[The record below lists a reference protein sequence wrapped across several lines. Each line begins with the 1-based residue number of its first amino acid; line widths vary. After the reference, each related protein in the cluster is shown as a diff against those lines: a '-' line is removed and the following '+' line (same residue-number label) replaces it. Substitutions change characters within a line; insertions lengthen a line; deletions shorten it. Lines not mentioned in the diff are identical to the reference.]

1 MEVENIEKNNFKDYN
16 LKLELLRGLYSL
28 GFEELTNLQK
38 KVLSSLFFSS
48 KDILVQS
55 PKLTGK
61 KISFIIYSLQKVSK
75 EKKEMT
81 QCLILC
87 HTREAITKIKN
98 IYKEISK
105 FMSIKIHS
113 LLGGT
118 IKDDI
123 KELSGGAE
131 IVIGTPGRVLDLVN
145 KKILNLNELDF
156 FVIDDIKQM
165 IERGFIETIF
175 NILNSANNKCRKAI
189 FVENEDFYKLEENN
203 NINTEFDLNLSD
215 DIKNKLKIGKDINII
230 NNKIDDK
237 NKLIKY
243 RIFKITL
250 KEDMKYNILLNIFK
264 IMDISQT
271 IIFCNDEKKVSDLN
285 KNLSDLNYVCNLLN
299 EDRTKNISNFKKGQI
314 RIMITTFDINLEE
327 INLYNNAL
335 IINYQMP
342 GDINSFLKY
351 FGRNEFF
358 GKEGIIINFVT
369 NSDKDTIASLE
380 KVIDNT
386 IQELPNEFS
395 ENI

>member
-28 GFEELTNLQK
+28 GFEEPTNLQK

-98 IYKEISK
+98 IYKEVAK
-105 FMSIKIHS
+105 FMTIKIHS

-165 IERGFIETIF
+165 IERGFIETVF

-189 FVENEDFYKLEENN
+189 FVENEDFYKIEENN
-203 NINTEFDLNLSD
+203 NINNEFDLNLSD
-215 DIKNKLKIGKDINII
+215 EIKNKLKIGKDINII

-264 IMDISQT
+264 IIDISQT
-271 IIFCNDEKKVSDLN
+271 IIFCNDERTVSDLN

-299 EDRTKNISNFKKGQI
+299 EDKSKNISNFKKGQI

-380 KVIDNT
+380 KAIDNT

>member
-16 LKLELLRGLYSL
+16 LKFELLRGLYSL
-28 GFEELTNLQK
+28 GLEEPTNLQK
-38 KVLSSLFFSS
+38 KVLSSLISSS

-61 KISFIIYSLQKVSK
+61 KISFIIYSLQKISK
-75 EKKEMT
+75 DKKEMT

-87 HTREAITKIKN
+87 HTRESIAKIKS

-105 FMSIKIHS
+105 FMNIKIHS

-123 KELSGGAE
+123 KELSSGTE
-131 IVIGTPGRVLDLVN
+131 IVIGTPGRVMDLVN

-165 IERGFIETIF
+165 IERDFIETIF
-175 NILNSANNKCRKAI
+175 NILTSSCNKCRKAI
-189 FVENEDFYKLEENN
+189 FVENKNEENN
-203 NINTEFDLNLSD
+203 NKNNFDLFLSGD
-215 DIKNKLKIGKDINII
+215 VKNKLKIGNDIIFINNII
-230 NNKIDDK
+230 ENK
-237 NKLIKY
+237 NKLMSY
-243 RIFKITL
+243 RMFKISL
-250 KEDMKYNILLNIFK
+250 KEEKKFNILLNIYK

-271 IIFCNDEKKVSDLN
+271 IIFCNDEQTVKDLN
-285 KNLSDLNYVCNLLN
+285 KNLSDLNYMCNSLT
-299 EDRTKNISNFKKGQI
+299 EDISKNISFFKKGQI

-327 INLYNNAL
+327 INLYNNAM

-342 GDINSFLKY
+342 KDVDTYLKY

-358 GKEGIIINFVT
+358 GKEGIIINFIT
-369 NSDKDTIASLE
+369 DNDEDTINSLE
-380 KVIDNT
+380 KLIGNT
-386 IQELPNEFS
+386 IQELSKEFPD
-395 ENI
+395 NV